1 MSDLDLS
8 DLDHSVTW
16 ARQNMPLTEAQ
27 IAALP
32 DLRGARLACSVH
44 LELKALPFFEELMR
58 RGAALFLTTCN
69 PHTVRDEV
77 VERLVARGAEA
88 HAWKGMSAADQ
99 EEALDRALSWSPT
112 HLYEMGALI
121 ASRVMEKGAAAAVP
135 AVSAVQSVSAG
146 LEATGSGISL
156 ITRLLDEGRALPF
169 PVYNCDDVPIK
180 EGLHNR
186 HLVGLS
192 TWQAFMERTWLSLHG
207 KNVLVVGYG
216 LVGQGVAETARA
228 FGGVVSVAERDP
240 ARALAARYAGFQ
252 AGTLESLAPEAHVI
266 VTATGR
272 PGVLTAA
279 QFPLLKE
286 DCFLLNVGHT
296 ADEIEV
302 SALGPR
308 SAVIPFVEQACPA
321 GRRVFL
327 FAGGSMANLTAGKGD
342 TLNSFDVTMA
352 TLAAGLRYIFSA
364 EAARRPPG
372 LHTLP
377 RSAWE
382 EVARSASG

>member
-1 MSDLDLS
+1 MSDLDS
-8 DLDHSVTW
+8 SVAW
-16 ARQNMPLTEAQ
+16 ARRNMPQTEAQ

-32 DLRGARLACSVH
+32 DLRGVRLACSVH
-44 LELKALPFFEELMR
+44 LELKSLPFFEELIR
-58 RGAALFLTTCN
+58 HGAALFLTTCN

-77 VERLVARGAEA
+77 VERLAARGAEA

-99 EEALDRALSWSPT
+99 EEALGRALSWSPT
-112 HLYEMGALI
+112 HLYEMGALLV
-121 ASRVMEKGAAAAVP
+121 SRIMERGSFAP
-135 AVSAVQSVSAG
+135 VSAG

-156 ITRLLDEGRALPF
+156 ITRLMEEGRPLPF

-192 TWQAFMERTWLSLHG
+192 TWQTFMERTLLSLHG
-207 KNVLVVGYG
+207 RNVLVVGYG

-240 ARALAARYAGFQ
+240 ARALAARYAGYH
-252 AGTLESLAPEAHVI
+252 AGTLETLAPDADVI

-279 QFPLLKE
+279 HFPLLRE
-286 DCFLLNVGHT
+286 GCFLLNVGH
-296 ADEIEV
+296 APDEIEV
-302 SALGPR
+302 GALGPR
-308 SAVIPFVEQACPA
+308 SEVIPFVEQACPA
-321 GRRVFL
+321 GRRVYL
-327 FAGGSMANLTAGKGD
+327 FAGGSMANLTAGNGD

-352 TLAAGLRYIFSA
+352 TLASGLRYIFTA
-364 EAARRPPG
+364 EAASRAPG
-372 LHTLP
+372 LHPLP

-382 EVARSASG
+382 EVARRASW

>member
-1 MSDLDLS
+1 MRDLDKSDLDKS
-8 DLDHSVTW
+8 DLDRSVAW

-27 IAALP
+27 IAALA
-32 DLRGARLACSVH
+32 DLRGVRLACSVH
-44 LELKALPFFEELMR
+44 LELKCLPFFEELMR
-58 RGAALFLTTCN
+58 KGAALFLTTCN

-88 HAWKGMSAADQ
+88 HAWRGMSARDQ
-99 EEALDRALSWSPT
+99 EAALDRALSWSPT
-112 HLYEMGALI
+112 HLYEMGALLS
-121 ASRVMEKGAAAAVP
+121 SRITERGDVP
-135 AVSAVQSVSAG
+135 AATTVSAG

-156 ITRLLDEGRALPF
+156 ITRLLEEGRTLPF

-192 TWQAFMERTWLSLHG
+192 TWQTFMERTWLSLHG

-252 AGTLESLAPEAHVI
+252 AGALESLAPGANVI

-279 QFPLLKE
+279 LFPLLRE
-286 DCFLLNVGHT
+286 DCILLNVGHT
-296 ADEIEV
+296 PDEIEV

-308 SAVIPFVEQACPA
+308 SEVIPFVEQACPA
-321 GRRVFL
+321 GRRIYL

-342 TLNSFDVTMA
+342 TLNSFDITMA
-352 TLAAGLRYIFSA
+352 TLAAGLRYILSA

-372 LHTLP
+372 LHPLP

-382 EVARSASG
+382 EVARGASG